1 MDIELSKEFL
11 SFYTFWNTNSKPANK
26 YKSLKDVK
34 SLMFKVHK

>member
-1 MDIELSKEFL
+1 MVIELSQEFL
-11 SFYTFWNTNSKPANK
+11 NFYTFWNTNSEPTIK